1 MYHFLN
7 GYTARVAGTERGLGS
22 EPQATFSACF
32 GEPFLPR
39 DPLVYAKMLGEKLR
53 TNNSSVWLINTGWTA
68 GKYGVGHRM
77 SLAYTR
83 AIVHAAIEGGLAH
96 VPVKPHPV
104 FRVLVPE
111 SCPGVAKEILDPR
124 AAWADKEAY
133 DRTARDLATR
143 FQKNF
148 EQKFSSVGPEILAAG
163 PITV

>member
-39 DPLVYAKMLGEKLR
+39 DPLVYANLLGQKLR
-53 TNNSSVWLINTGWTA
+53 ENKSSVWLINTGWTA

-83 AIVHAAIEGGLAH
+83 AIVHAAIEGELAH
-96 VPVKPHPV
+96 VPTKPHPV
-104 FRVLVPE
+104 FGVLVPE

-124 AAWADKEAY
+124 SSWADKEDY
-133 DRTARDLATR
+133 DRTARELAIR
-143 FQKNF
+143 FNDNF
-148 EQKFSSVGPEILAAG
+148 AKKFSSVGADILSAG
-163 PITV
+163 PVVD